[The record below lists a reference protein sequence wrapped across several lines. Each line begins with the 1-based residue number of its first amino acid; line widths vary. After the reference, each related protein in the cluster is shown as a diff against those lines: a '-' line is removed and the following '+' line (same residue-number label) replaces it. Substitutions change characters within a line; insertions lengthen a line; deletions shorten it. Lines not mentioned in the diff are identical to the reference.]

1 MGIRDFFKK
10 GTKEKAR
17 PVADASEQVNN
28 GVGRILFQTR
38 WRSSALFADNS
49 LIQKVAQHIILED
62 PFCKPFGGLEDE
74 AIART
79 NRRIYE
85 YEQVTTLNVA
95 IKDGNLMIEGLSLGK
110 LPEEQWNEIRPYYG
124 KKDFTAFVYVTGGRY
139 KVYSDDSKTVET
151 AYTPYDL
158 DIFVQF
164 E

>member
-10 GTKEKAR
+10 RPIEEAR
-17 PVADASEQVNN
+17 PASEASEEVRD

-49 LIQKVAQHIILED
+49 LIQNIAERIILED
-62 PFCKPFGGLEDE
+62 PFCKPFAGLEDE
-74 AIART
+74 VIART
-79 NRRIYE
+79 KRRIYE
-85 YEQVTTLNVA
+85 YEQATTVNVA

-110 LPEEQWNEIRPYYG
+110 LPAEQWNEISPYYG
-124 KKDFTAFVYVTGGRY
+124 KNDFTAFVYVTGGRY
-139 KVYSDDSKTVET
+139 KTYSDASETVET
-151 AYTPYDL
+151 AYTPYEL

>member
-10 GTKEKAR
+10 RPKEKAR
-17 PVADASEQVNN
+17 PVTDASEDAND

-110 LPEEQWNEIRPYYG
+110 LPEEQWNEISPYYG

-139 KVYSDDSKTVET
+139 KIYSDDSKTVET